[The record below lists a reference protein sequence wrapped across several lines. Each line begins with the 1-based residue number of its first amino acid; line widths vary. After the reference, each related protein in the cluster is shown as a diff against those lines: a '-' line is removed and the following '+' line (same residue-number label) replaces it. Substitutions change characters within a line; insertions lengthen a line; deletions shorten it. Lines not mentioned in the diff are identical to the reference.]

1 MSKVEFNAKKSI
13 LPNDVACKTK
23 NIVIVL
29 KKNKFSI
36 AVSLVILFENIT
48 IIDCYS
54 FQLSYLI
61 HLIWF
66 AFFSLGFFVAG

>member
-1 MSKVEFNAKKSI
+1 MPKKSI

-29 KKNKFSI
+29 KKNEFSI
-36 AVSLVILFENIT
+36 AAGLVILFENIT

-54 FQLSYLI
+54 FKLTNLI
-61 HLIWF
+61 RLIWF

>member
-1 MSKVEFNAKKSI
+1 MQKKSI

-29 KKNKFSI
+29 KKNEFLI
-36 AVSLVILFENIT
+36 AVGLVILFENIT

-54 FQLSYLI
+54 FQLSNLI
-61 HLIWF
+61 RLSWF
-66 AFFSLGFFVAG
+66 AFFSLGFFVSG